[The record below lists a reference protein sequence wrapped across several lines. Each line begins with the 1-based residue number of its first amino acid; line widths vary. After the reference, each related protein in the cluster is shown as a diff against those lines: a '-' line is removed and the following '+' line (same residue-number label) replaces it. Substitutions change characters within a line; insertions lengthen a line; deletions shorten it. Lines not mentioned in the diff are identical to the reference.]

1 MRKENREKLPILW
14 YLGKNAKIYCPINKN
29 YLCMSSI
36 VTARCPSAKSEKSA
50 REQEA
55 RHPAV

>member
-36 VTARCPSAKSEKSA
+36 VTARCPPAKSVKSA
-50 REQEA
+50 RE
-55 RHPAV
+55 